1 MDKIS
6 EEQRSYNMSRI
17 RSKDTKPEMLVRQYL
32 HAHGFRYRLHVK
44 TLPGHPDLVLNKY
57 KTVLFVHGCF
67 WHMHENCKYATM
79 PKSRTE
85 WWTEKLLRNKSRDIE
100 NTQKLEALGWNVI
113 TVWECELK
121 KSAADATLYKLI
133 ERILV
138 GGGADNK

>member
-1 MDKIS
+1 
-6 EEQRSYNMSRI
+6 MSRI